1 MNHLQFSVLRVQTQ
15 TMKNLISTLIISIFT
30 LTTVLAS
37 NNPMTVLSN
46 EIEVETINIMNSSSY
61 ESAEENLVFTTEA
74 NISVI
79 QIFNEEGALEF
90 QLPVMSNQ
98 VKLNKNLFEEGTYQ
112 LGFLIEGD
120 SQVHLSRV
128 NINCLLYTSPSPRDR
143 G

>member
-1 MNHLQFSVLRVQTQ
+1 
-15 TMKNLISTLIISIFT
+15 MKNLISTLIISIIS

-46 EIEVETINIMNSSSY
+46 EIEVETINILNSSTY
-61 ESAEENLVFTTEA
+61 DAEQENLVFTTEA

-79 QIFNEEGALEF
+79 QIYNEEGALEF

-98 VKLNKNLFEEGTYQ
+98 VKINKNLFGEGTYK

-120 SQVHLSRV
+120 SQIHLSKV
-128 NINCLLYTSPSPRDR
+128 NIK
-143 G
+143 